1 MLNSLELGIFISRWD
16 NENVHVT
23 GLWGM
28 EVLEPAQI
36 YLSARGKMISSL
48 PLSCAQ
54 VLTKADTPSSVAAM
68 HSSPW
73 CKANL
78 EYIIF
83 AIITFRCTCWKEIKL
98 L

>member
-1 MLNSLELGIFISRWD
+1 MLDSLELGILINRWN

-23 GLWGM
+23 GLWSV

-36 YLSARGKMISSL
+36 YLSAREKTLSSL

-73 CKANL
+73 CKTNL

-83 AIITFRCTCWKEIKL
+83 CNYNF
-98 L
+98 